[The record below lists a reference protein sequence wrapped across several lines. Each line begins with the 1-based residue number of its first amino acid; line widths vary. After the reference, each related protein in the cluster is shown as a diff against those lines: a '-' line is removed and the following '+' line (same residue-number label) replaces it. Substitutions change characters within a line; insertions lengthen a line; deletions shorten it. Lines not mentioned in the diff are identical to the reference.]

1 VEGSFLRRNSLLLP
15 VVLAAVASVFC
26 VRTGFLSL
34 FFLLPLGLI
43 AFWSEAKTVWGSGIL
58 AAALNIIVSLWFY
71 MYGNE
76 DLMFSRWNAL
86 YVCVA
91 VLVFTWVNAPIG
103 NFWAGLEIQYRLA
116 AGAVCCFLFIAPL
129 FFYVTDNPQL
139 RELFVSRIE
148 AMGNLPASESSGI
161 FTADA
166 VLSTIVY
173 VGLRGGLILSVMFFL
188 WINRQFASLL
198 YRLICRIRGRAE
210 PVTALNFLSF
220 RVKPFFI
227 WLLSFALGAILLG
240 KSIETELVEIAGW
253 NVLVL
258 CAILFL
264 VQGGAVML
272 YFFARLPPLLRILGN
287 IGIIILLFRP
297 GINTAILVLLV
308 FLGIAENWV
317 SFRTPKEEHRSLR

>member
-1 VEGSFLRRNSLLLP
+1 VEGGILRRRSLLIP
-15 VVLAAVASVFC
+15 VVLAAAASVFC
-26 VRTGFLSL
+26 ARTGFLNL

-43 AFWSEAKTVWGSGIL
+43 AFWGEAKTAWGAGIL

-76 DLMFSRWNAL
+76 ELLFTRWNAL
-86 YVCVA
+86 YFCVA
-91 VLVFTWVNAPIG
+91 VLVFTWINAPIG

-116 AGAVCCFLFIAPL
+116 AGAACCFLFLAPL
-129 FFYVTDNPQL
+129 FFYAADNPQL
-139 RELFVSRIE
+139 REMIVSRID
-148 AMGNLPASESSGI
+148 ALGNLQTSEASES

-173 VGLRGGLILSVMFFL
+173 MGLRGGLIVSTMFFL
-188 WINRQFASLL
+188 WINRQLAAFLF
-198 YRLICRIRGRAE
+198 RLVRRIKGRAE
-210 PVTALNFLSF
+210 PVPAVNFLSF

-240 KSIETELVEIAGW
+240 KNIETEVVEISGW

-264 VQGGAVML
+264 IQGGAVML

-287 IGIIILLFRP
+287 VGVIILLFRP

-317 SFRTPKEEHRSLR
+317 SFRMPKEENRSLR